1 MSLTKEL
8 KNSMEFTELMNNA
21 IKLFSENT
29 DKSSEELWTLI
40 SDKSYEE
47 LKKTTRKKNKRSK
60 TGYTVFS
67 SDKSIRDS
75 IKQSS
80 TTELSLGEMSKL
92 VSEKWKSMSSEE
104 QEPYNKLAEEKN
116 KESPVVVVKE
126 VKKKKKT
133 PYNMYL
139 SDKELR
145 ATYQESSSEKLS
157 MMEVNKLMI
166 AKWKTMSEAEKE
178 KYVKLANTQNE
189 LNES

>member
-1 MSLTKEL
+1 
-8 KNSMEFTELMNNA
+8 MEFTELMNNA

-157 MMEVNKLMI
+157 MMEINKLMI
-166 AKWKTMSEAEKE
+166 AKWKTMGEVEKE

>member
-166 AKWKTMSEAEKE
+166 AKWKTMSETEKE

>member
-145 ATYQESSSEKLS
+145 ATYQESSTEKLS

-166 AKWKTMSEAEKE
+166 AKWKTMSETEKE

>member
-116 KESPVVVVKE
+116 KESHVVVVKE

-166 AKWKTMSEAEKE
+166 AKWKTMGEVEKE

>member
-104 QEPYNKLAEEKN
+104 QEPYNN
-116 KESPVVVVKE
+116 
-126 VKKKKKT
+126 
-133 PYNMYL
+133 
-139 SDKELR
+139 
-145 ATYQESSSEKLS
+145 
-157 MMEVNKLMI
+157 
-166 AKWKTMSEAEKE
+166 
-178 KYVKLANTQNE
+178 
-189 LNES
+189 

>member
-157 MMEVNKLMI
+157 MMEINKLMI
-166 AKWKTMSEAEKE
+166 AKWKTMGEVEKE

>member
-29 DKSSEELWTLI
+29 DKSSEELWALI
-40 SDKSYEE
+40 SEKSYEE
-47 LKKTTRKKNKRSK
+47 LKKTTRKKTKRSK
-60 TGYTVFS
+60 TGYSVFS
-67 SDKSIRDS
+67 SDKNIRES

-80 TTELSLGEMSKL
+80 TSELSLGEMSKL
-92 VSEKWKSMSSEE
+92 VSEKWKSMSCEE

-116 KESPVVVVKE
+116 KESPVVVQKE

-145 ATYQESSSEKLS
+145 ATYQESSTEKLS
-157 MMEVNKLMI
+157 MMEINKLMI
-166 AKWKTMSEAEKE
+166 AKWKTMNEAEKE

>member
-166 AKWKTMSEAEKE
+166 AKWKTMGEVEKE